1 MSIIMSKALLKTKPR
16 YPRNPKK
23 SVTPPVLVSV
33 DKAGD
38 LKLGKRK
45 CRLHKKEDVVKV
57 AKKYG
62 VPNAAK
68 KTVKE
73 LCGSIKA
80 KAKASNDGINNV
92 PLAKLYPEAAKKRAA
107 AQKAAIKKKIATN
120 FMKVMVTKNNN
131 IAKLRQLNVYQFNR
145 STSSPKPKTPPKVKT
160 TKPSKKA
167 QPITKEEGI
176 KRIKMMKNLNRDVMA
191 RLANRIQRGTMSPRK
206 VVKVARELSRLRAPY
221 ARVNLAL

>member
-23 SVTPPVLVSV
+23 SVTPPVLVSVDEAPVLVSV

-62 VPNAAK
+62 VPNAGK
-68 KTVKE
+68 KTVKQ

-80 KAKASNDGINNV
+80 KAKASNDGMNNV
-92 PLAKLYPEAAKKRAA
+92 PLAKLYPEAAKKQVAAKKRAE
-107 AQKAAIKKKIATN
+107 KKVFDRKVATN
-120 FMKVMVTKNNN
+120 FLKTMVT
-131 IAKLRQLNVYQFNR
+131 NR
-145 STSSPKPKTPPKVKT
+145 VVTPTRKVVVAVMPMP
-160 TKPSKKA
+160 KPSKKA
-167 QPITKEEGI
+167 MPLTKEEAS
-176 KRIKMMKNLNRDVMA
+176 KRIGAMKGLTMFNRSNL
-191 RLANRIQRGTMSPRK
+191 QRMVLNQHSPRR
-206 VVKVARELSRLRAPY
+206 VVRVARELARLR
-221 ARVNLAL
+221 

>member
-23 SVTPPVLVSV
+23 SETPPVLVSV
-33 DKAGD
+33 DRAGD

-57 AKKYG
+57 AKNYG
-62 VPNAAK
+62 VPNAGK
-68 KTVKE
+68 KTVKQ

-80 KAKASNDGINNV
+80 KAKASNDGMNNV

-107 AQKAAIKKKIATN
+107 ARKAAIKKKIVTN

-131 IAKLRQLNVYQFNR
+131 IAKLRQLNVK
-145 STSSPKPKTPPKVKT
+145 SPSPVKP
-160 TKPSKKA
+160 KPSKKA

-176 KRIKMMKNLNRDVMA
+176 KRIKMMKNLDRNVRS
-191 RLANRIQRGTMSPRK
+191 RLTNRIQRGTMSPRK
-206 VVKVARELSRLRAPY
+206 VVKVARELSRLGAPSS
-221 ARVNLAL
+221 RVDL

>member
-23 SVTPPVLVSV
+23 SVTPLVLVSV

-62 VPNAAK
+62 VPNAGK

-80 KAKASNDGINNV
+80 KAKASNDGMNNV
-92 PLAKLYPEAAKKRAA
+92 PLAKLYPEAAKKQVAAKKRAE
-107 AQKAAIKKKIATN
+107 KKVFDRKVATN
-120 FMKVMVTKNNN
+120 FLKTMVT
-131 IAKLRQLNVYQFNR
+131 NR
-145 STSSPKPKTPPKVKT
+145 VVTPTRKVVVAVMPMP
-160 TKPSKKA
+160 KPSKKA
-167 QPITKEEGI
+167 MPLTKEEAS
-176 KRIKMMKNLNRDVMA
+176 KRIGAMKGLTMFNRSNLQRMVLNQHSPRRVVRVAREMA
-191 RLANRIQRGTMSPRK
+191 RLR
-206 VVKVARELSRLRAPY
+206 
-221 ARVNLAL
+221 

>member
-23 SVTPPVLVSV
+23 SVNPPVLVSV
-33 DKAGD
+33 DEAPVLVSVDRAGD

-62 VPNAAK
+62 VPNAEK
-68 KTVKE
+68 KTVQQ

-80 KAKASNDGINNV
+80 KAKASNDGINNI
-92 PLAKLYPEAAKKRAA
+92 PLAKLYPEAAKKQVAAKKRAE
-107 AQKAAIKKKIATN
+107 KKVFDRKVATN
-120 FMKVMVTKNNN
+120 FLKTMVT
-131 IAKLRQLNVYQFNR
+131 NR
-145 STSSPKPKTPPKVKT
+145 IITPTRKVIVAVMPT
-160 TKPSKKA
+160 PKPSKKA

-176 KRIKMMKNLNRDVMA
+176 KRIKMMKNLNRDV
-191 RLANRIQRGTMSPRK
+191 RLKLTNRIQRGTMSPRK
-206 VVKVARELSRLRAPY
+206 VVRVARELSRLGAPSS
-221 ARVNLAL
+221 RVNL